1 MKTFGTTFCASA
13 AAAALITSTIFVTP
27 ALATPG
33 QGFAPSPV
41 VNGSFGRLNVNT
53 AGDKTGK
60 WGLILKTLDETDMGV
75 DRLSVAAGGFS
86 GWHAH
91 PAPVFVTVTQG
102 TIIWFDGSDPLCTAH
117 TYAAGESFIEQAY
130 VPHNVMNAS
139 GSNTAEF
146 VAIVIKPAGFV
157 GPAFRLDR
165 AEPNNCNF

>member
-1 MKTFGTTFCASA
+1 MMRKRSIATSLAT
-13 AAAALITSTIFVTP
+13 AALAAFVATP

-33 QGFAPSPV
+33 SGFAPSGIA
-41 VNGSFGRLNVNT
+41 NGHFGKLQVNT

-75 DRLSVAAGGFS
+75 DRLTIQPAGFS

-91 PAPVFVTVTQG
+91 PGPVFVTVTQG
-102 TIIWFDGSDPLCTAH
+102 SVTWYNGSDPLCGAT
-117 TYAAGESFIEQAY
+117 TYSAGESFIEPAY
-130 VPHNVMNAS
+130 GVHNVANAS
-139 GSNTAEF
+139 MSAGAEY
-146 VAIVIKPAGFV
+146 VAITIKPDGFV